1 MTGPVERAT
10 HAPAET
16 PTWVDGIGPPLEQL
30 QEDYSAS
37 RVAAEHDAQ
46 FRGAPE
52 NIEAAGEARVCRDVL
67 ALIAEVK
74 RLRAVSGV
82 PEGEPTQEAPDEN
95 QSGAGGEQ
103 P

>member
-10 HAPAET
+10 HAPLDE
-16 PTWVDGIGPPLEQL
+16 IG
-30 QEDYSAS
+30 
-37 RVAAEHDAQ
+37 V
-46 FRGAPE
+46 
-52 NIEAAGEARVCRDVL
+52 EAAHWYL
-67 ALIAEVK
+67 
-74 RLRAVSGV
+74 RLRCRLLPADVEKLDRLTAALVAERDAVAVSGV